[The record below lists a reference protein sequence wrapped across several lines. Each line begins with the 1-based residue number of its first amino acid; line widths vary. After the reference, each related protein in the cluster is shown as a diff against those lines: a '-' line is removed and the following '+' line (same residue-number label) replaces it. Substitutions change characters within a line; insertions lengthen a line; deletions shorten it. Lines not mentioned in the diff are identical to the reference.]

1 MDRSLWR
8 NRFGFSIGT
17 MGRDMVATMVT
28 MYLMFYATD
37 ILQVSNETLAGMTGI
52 MMFMRVFDG
61 LNDPFMGTLVDN
73 TRSRWGKFKPWI
85 LFGAIFWAIAHVFM
99 FTDFGF
105 RGFPFLLIFTL
116 VYIFWEVSYTANDI
130 AYWSML
136 PALTKDLHKREKISS
151 TARIFANIGMFAF
164 VVALIPVTDLLE
176 QYVGTPVKAWFALAI
191 ITAILML
198 FFQVFTLVLAREER
212 QVTTEEKTRFTELF
226 RIILRNDQLMI
237 ITAALLLFMTGYTL
251 TTGLGIYYFKYLFGD
266 EGLYSIFALVLGV
279 SQIAGLIIFP
289 LLAKR
294 RKRSELLV
302 FAITIILMGYVGFFL
317 SPYHMVPIA
326 ISGVFIFVGQAF
338 IQVMMLLYISDC
350 VEYGEWKFGKRNES
364 VTFSLQPLIYKV
376 SNAFATGLMGLTVIV
391 TGLREASGPEAVTYR
406 SSIYFKGF
414 MMLLPALLILLC
426 FLIIHKFYKV
436 DERFYRKIISDN
448 QLKK

>member
-136 PALTKDLHKREKISS
+136 PALTKD
-151 TARIFANIGMFAF
+151 
-164 VVALIPVTDLLE
+164 
-176 QYVGTPVKAWFALAI
+176 
-191 ITAILML
+191 
-198 FFQVFTLVLAREER
+198 
-212 QVTTEEKTRFTELF
+212 
-226 RIILRNDQLMI
+226 
-237 ITAALLLFMTGYTL
+237 
-251 TTGLGIYYFKYLFGD
+251 
-266 EGLYSIFALVLGV
+266 
-279 SQIAGLIIFP
+279 
-289 LLAKR
+289 
-294 RKRSELLV
+294 
-302 FAITIILMGYVGFFL
+302 
-317 SPYHMVPIA
+317 
-326 ISGVFIFVGQAF
+326 
-338 IQVMMLLYISDC
+338 
-350 VEYGEWKFGKRNES
+350 
-364 VTFSLQPLIYKV
+364 
-376 SNAFATGLMGLTVIV
+376 
-391 TGLREASGPEAVTYR
+391 
-406 SSIYFKGF
+406 
-414 MMLLPALLILLC
+414 
-426 FLIIHKFYKV
+426 
-436 DERFYRKIISDN
+436 
-448 QLKK
+448 